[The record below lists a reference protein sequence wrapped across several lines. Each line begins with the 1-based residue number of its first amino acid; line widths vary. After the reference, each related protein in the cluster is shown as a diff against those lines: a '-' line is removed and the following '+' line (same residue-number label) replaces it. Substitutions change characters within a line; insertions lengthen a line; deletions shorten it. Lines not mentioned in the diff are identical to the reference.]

1 MKVLLFNGSTR
12 NNGCTYL
19 ALDQVAQT
27 LRQAGIET
35 ELLQLGGKPVRD
47 CLGCNRCAENGQC
60 VFSEDVVNLWI
71 RKARQADGFVF
82 GSPVYFAHPTG
93 QMLAVMDRLFYA
105 GGDAFAHKPAA
116 AVVTA
121 RRAGTTASLD
131 VLTKHFTNAQMPV
144 VSSTYWNMVFGPAP
158 EQVVLDQEACKP
170 CGTWGETSPGSS
182 NASRQDGSKVFCPR
196 KLSTAIN
203 PSACAGSEGP
213 PLPFFPPCNGVCTAF
228 RGTACSVFSGAPKG
242 LPPHWMPFRHIQ
254 ECNMSILH
262 RSAFFIS

>member
-158 EQVVLDQEACKP
+158 EQAVLDQEGLQTMRNLGRNLAWLLQCIQAGREQGLLP
-170 CGTWGETSPGSS
+170 PEAEHRDQPIRLRRFRGSP
-182 NASRQDGSKVFCPR
+182 AS
-196 KLSTAIN
+196 
-203 PSACAGSEGP
+203 
-213 PLPFFPPCNGVCTAF
+213 FFPSMQRSMHCLQGHGMLRF
-228 RGTACSVFSGAPKG
+228 LWGAKG
-242 LPPHWMPFRHIQ
+242 FASTLDTF
-254 ECNMSILH
+254 
-262 RSAFFIS
+262 

>member
-35 ELLQLGGKPVRD
+35 ELLQLGSKPVRD

-105 GGDAFAHKPAA
+105 EGMPLPTNLPPQWSPPAGRYHCLPRCAHQALHQCPNAGGVLHLLEHGIRPCP
-116 AVVTA
+116 
-121 RRAGTTASLD
+121 RAGRSG
-131 VLTKHFTNAQMPV
+131 PR
-144 VSSTYWNMVFGPAP
+144 GPA
-158 EQVVLDQEACKP
+158 KP

-203 PSACAGSEGP
+203 PSACARFRGSP
-213 PLPFFPPCNGVCTAF
+213 ASFFPSMQRSMHCLQGHGMLRF
-228 RGTACSVFSGAPKG
+228 LWGAKG
-242 LPPHWMPFRHIQ
+242 FASTLDTF
-254 ECNMSILH
+254 
-262 RSAFFIS
+262 

>member
-121 RRAGTTASLD
+121 RRAGTTASLH
-131 VLTKHFTNAQMPV
+131 VLTKHYNNAQMPV
-144 VSSTYWNMVFGPAP
+144 VSS
-158 EQVVLDQEACKP
+158 
-170 CGTWGETSPGSS
+170 S
-182 NASRQDGSKVFCPR
+182 
-196 KLSTAIN
+196 
-203 PSACAGSEGP
+203 
-213 PLPFFPPCNGVCTAF
+213 
-228 RGTACSVFSGAPKG
+228 
-242 LPPHWMPFRHIQ
+242 
-254 ECNMSILH
+254 
-262 RSAFFIS
+262 

>member
-19 ALDQVAQT
+19 ALDQVAQI

-35 ELLQLGGKPVRD
+35 ELLQLGGQACPRLPGLQSLRRERPVRF
-47 CLGCNRCAENGQC
+47 LRGRSQP
-60 VFSEDVVNLWI
+60 LI

-121 RRAGTTASLD
+121 RRAGTTASPRCAHQALHQCPNAGG
-131 VLTKHFTNAQMPV
+131 VLHLL
-144 VSSTYWNMVFGPAP
+144 NMVFGPAP
-158 EQVVLDQEACKP
+158 EQAVLDQEGLQTMRNLGRNLAWLLP
-170 CGTWGETSPGSS
+170 MHPGRTGARSSAPGS
-182 NASRQDGSKVFCPR
+182 
-196 KLSTAIN
+196 
-203 PSACAGSEGP
+203 
-213 PLPFFPPCNGVCTAF
+213 
-228 RGTACSVFSGAPKG
+228 
-242 LPPHWMPFRHIQ
+242 
-254 ECNMSILH
+254 
-262 RSAFFIS
+262 

>member
-19 ALDQVAQT
+19 ALDQVAQI

-158 EQVVLDQEACKP
+158 EQAVLDQEGLQTMRNLGRNMA
-170 CGTWGETSPGSS
+170 WMLRQLRSPQ
-182 NASRQDGSKVFCPR
+182 APIPPQEKKVW
-196 KLSTAIN
+196 TN
-203 PSACAGSEGP
+203 
-213 PLPFFPPCNGVCTAF
+213 
-228 RGTACSVFSGAPKG
+228 
-242 LPPHWMPFRHIQ
+242 
-254 ECNMSILH
+254 
-262 RSAFFIS
+262 FIR

>member
-131 VLTKHFTNAQMPV
+131 VLTKHFTNANAGGVLHLLEHGIRPCPRAGR
-144 VSSTYWNMVFGPAP
+144 SGPRGPEPGEKPRLAP
-158 EQVVLDQEACKP
+158 PMHPGRTGAR
-170 CGTWGETSPGSS
+170 SFAPGS
-182 NASRQDGSKVFCPR
+182 
-196 KLSTAIN
+196 
-203 PSACAGSEGP
+203 
-213 PLPFFPPCNGVCTAF
+213 
-228 RGTACSVFSGAPKG
+228 
-242 LPPHWMPFRHIQ
+242 
-254 ECNMSILH
+254 
-262 RSAFFIS
+262 

>member
-1 MKVLLFNGSTR
+1 MP
-12 NNGCTYL
+12 
-19 ALDQVAQT
+19 QT

-105 GGDAFAHKPAA
+105 GGMPLPTNLPPQWSPAGGQ
-116 AVVTA
+116 VPLPP
-121 RRAGTTASLD
+121 LD

-158 EQVVLDQEACKP
+158 EQAVLDQEGLQAMRNLGRNLSLAP
-170 CGTWGETSPGSS
+170 PMHPGRTGARSSAPGS
-182 NASRQDGSKVFCPR
+182 
-196 KLSTAIN
+196 
-203 PSACAGSEGP
+203 
-213 PLPFFPPCNGVCTAF
+213 
-228 RGTACSVFSGAPKG
+228 
-242 LPPHWMPFRHIQ
+242 
-254 ECNMSILH
+254 
-262 RSAFFIS
+262 